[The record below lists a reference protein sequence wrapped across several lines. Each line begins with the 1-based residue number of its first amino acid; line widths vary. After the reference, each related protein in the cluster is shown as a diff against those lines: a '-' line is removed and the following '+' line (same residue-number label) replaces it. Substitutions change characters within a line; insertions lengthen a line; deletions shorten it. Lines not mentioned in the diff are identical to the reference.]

1 MQHSRAHL
9 LISGRVQGVFYRA
22 FAQNVAGYLGLKG
35 WVRNLPDGNVE
46 VLIEGNRNDIEQAI
60 QRFRSGPPGAR
71 VDDIDITWEDYQG
84 DIQGFQIRYY

>member
-1 MQHSRAHL
+1 MQRSRVHL

-22 FAQNVAGYLGLKG
+22 FTRNIAGSFGLSG

-46 VLIEGNRNDIEQAI
+46 ALIEGDKDDIEQAI
-60 QRFRSGPPGAR
+60 QRFRSGPPGAH
-71 VDDIDITWEDYQG
+71 VDDIEITWEDYQG